1 MKPKTFAR
9 VVEVL
14 KEHGWIPVRVSG
26 SHHTFH
32 KPGIVMIVTVPF
44 HGRNE
49 LIKIGTLKS
58 IARQS
63 GIPET
68 EF

>member
-1 MKPKTFAR
+1 MKPKTFSR

-14 KEHGWIPVRVSG
+14 KENGFVFLRSRG
-26 SHHTFH
+26 SHRHYH
-32 KPGIVMIVTVPF
+32 KPGCVMIVTVPF
-44 HGRNE
+44 HG
-49 LIKIGTLKS
+49 LTSLLKIGTLKS

-63 GIPET
+63 GIPED

>member
-14 KEHGWIPVRVSG
+14 MDHGWIPIRTSG

-44 HGRNE
+44 HGRNTP
-49 LIKIGTLKS
+49 IKIGTLKS
-58 IARQS
+58 IARQA
-63 GIPET
+63 GISDS